1 MTKKCGAHNKI
12 GNLRLHKSV
21 LTIYTLLQTFSFKQ
35 KRIND
40 FLLLLYFNYY
50 CFIWFTG
57 FATDRSL
64 LPQTVPHFVSREL
77 ECQSIL
83 RYLDP
88 KHQCRC
94 IFLHGPPGI
103 GKTALAI
110 KAANDRREIDKN
122 TIVVYVNCKYINSA
136 DDFAAKVL
144 VQIYHYPLNNPI
156 PGLKKRLVN
165 SVFNKYTIMSLD
177 NFEFLLHVDDWIE
190 NQRIEEP
197 VNRTKA
203 TDFVARLIF
212 SSRNVKL
219 LVTSS
224 ENVEFPSLGGEKIT
238 LDAFKPEQTFQLL
251 KTVWKNRHVDKT
263 WAGQLSD
270 FCSGIPLVLYTLIS
284 SQYDL
289 AGRLLH
295 MKISPPEEI
304 FEHLTK
310 IKVVPEEEK
319 INVCLDVCF
328 DRLSP
333 QQQNTLVSLTHLK
346 GWFTQSG
353 AAKVFQSTES
363 RESHLGDQVWEL
375 ANCSLLVQNITAQGI
390 GWYTFLSL
398 IREYC
403 KGKKEQRFVRVFHSA
418 RNQCTDHF
426 LNFLIDTFKTF
437 LSRNALKA
445 IKDFQ
450 QEEENVMQLLEW
462 LDKDQIDE
470 VRIMTCIDVFNMV
483 GELLAKMM
491 SKREFKSKYD
501 LLKKKCQDRG
511 DQQRLSECLTSLG
524 IKEVFNCSC
533 TPGLCD
539 EASKRAKA
547 YLEKA
552 ERIQND
558 LKITSG
564 NSRAQCLA
572 KLGRCLAKQR
582 DPQGKSKIEEAIR
595 IRSNDH
601 SDEDICRVMLGATY
615 NDMAGEFGG
624 CGLKLLR
631 TFPGADP
638 GEGPPYF

>member
-1 MTKKCGAHNKI
+1 M
-12 GNLRLHKSV
+12 
-21 LTIYTLLQTFSFKQ
+21 
-35 KRIND
+35 
-40 FLLLLYFNYY
+40 
-50 CFIWFTG
+50 
-57 FATDRSL
+57 
-64 LPQTVPHFVSREL
+64 
-77 ECQSIL
+77 
-83 RYLDP
+83 
-88 KHQCRC
+88 
-94 IFLHGPPGI
+94 
-103 GKTALAI
+103 GKTTLAI
-110 KAANDRREIDKN
+110 KAANDQRETDKN
-122 TIVVYVNCKYINSA
+122 TMVVYVNCKYINSA

-156 PGLKKRLVN
+156 SGLKTRLVN
-165 SVFNKYTIMSLD
+165 SDFNKYTIILLD

-190 NQRIEEP
+190 NQQVEEP
-197 VNRTKA
+197 VNRIKA

-224 ENVEFPSLGGEKIT
+224 ENVEFPSLGREIIT

-251 KTVWKNRHVDKT
+251 KTVWKNRHVDKA
-263 WAGQLSD
+263 WADQLSD

-284 SQYDL
+284 SQNDL
-289 AGRLLH
+289 ESRLLR
-295 MKISPPEEI
+295 MKSSPPEEI
-304 FEHLTK
+304 FELLKK

-333 QQQNTLVSLTHLK
+333 QKQNTLVSLTLLK
-346 GWFTQSG
+346 GWFTPSG

-363 RESHLGDQVWEL
+363 SERQLIDQVLEL
-375 ANCSLLVQNITAQGI
+375 ANCSLLVQNINAQGI

-398 IREYC
+398 IRQYC
-403 KGKKEQRFVRVFHSA
+403 KGKKEQRFVGVFQSA
-418 RNQCTDHF
+418 RNQCIDHF
-426 LNFLIDTFKTF
+426 LNFLKDTFKMF

-450 QEEENVMQLLEW
+450 QEEENIMQLLEW
-462 LDKDQIDE
+462 LDKDQMDE
-470 VRIMTCIDVFNMV
+470 ERIIACIDVFNMV

-501 LLKKKCQDRG
+501 LLKKKCQDKG

-552 ERIQND
+552 DRIQND

-582 DPQGKSKIEEAIR
+582 DPQGKPKIKEAIR
-595 IRSNDH
+595 IRLNDH
-601 SDEDICRVMLGATY
+601 SNEDICRVMLGATY

-624 CGLKLLR
+624 CGPKLLR
-631 TFPGADP
+631 TG
-638 GEGPPYF
+638 

>member
-1 MTKKCGAHNKI
+1 M
-12 GNLRLHKSV
+12 
-21 LTIYTLLQTFSFKQ
+21 
-35 KRIND
+35 
-40 FLLLLYFNYY
+40 
-50 CFIWFTG
+50 
-57 FATDRSL
+57 
-64 LPQTVPHFVSREL
+64 PHFVSREL

-83 RYLDP
+83 RCLDP
-88 KHQCRC
+88 THECRC

-110 KAANDRREIDKN
+110 KAANDQRETDKN

-156 PGLKKRLVN
+156 SGLKTRLVN
-165 SVFNKYTIMSLD
+165 SDFNKYTIILLD

-190 NQRIEEP
+190 NQQVEEP
-197 VNRTKA
+197 VDRIKA

-224 ENVEFPSLGGEKIT
+224 ENVEFPSLGREIIT

-251 KTVWKNRHVDKT
+251 KTVWKNRHVDKASA
-263 WAGQLSD
+263 WADQLSD

-284 SQYDL
+284 SQNDL
-289 AGRLLH
+289 ESRLLQ

-304 FEHLTK
+304 FEHLK
-310 IKVVPEEEK
+310 EIKVVPEEEK

-333 QQQNTLVSLTHLK
+333 QKQNTLVSLTLLK
-346 GWFTQSG
+346 GWFTPSG

-363 RESHLGDQVWEL
+363 SERQLIDQVLEL

-390 GWYTFLSL
+390 GWCTFLSL

-403 KGKKEQRFVRVFHSA
+403 KRKEKEQRFSQVFHSA
-418 RNQCTDHF
+418 RNQCIDYF
-426 LNFLIDTFKTF
+426 LNFLKDTFKMF

-445 IKDFQ
+445 ITDFQ
-450 QEEENVMQLLEW
+450 QEEENIMQLLEW
-462 LDKDQIDE
+462 LDKDQMDE
-470 VRIMTCIDVFNMV
+470 NRIMACIDVFNMV

-491 SKREFKSKYD
+491 SKRKFKSKYD
-501 LLKKKCQDRG
+501 LLKKKCENKG

-552 ERIQND
+552 DRIQND

-582 DPQGKSKIEEAIR
+582 DPQGKPKIKEAIR
-595 IRSNDH
+595 IRLNDH
-601 SDEDICRVMLGATY
+601 SDEDICGVMLGATY

-624 CGLKLLR
+624 CGPKLLR
-631 TFPGADP
+631 TG
-638 GEGPPYF
+638 

>member
-1 MTKKCGAHNKI
+1 M
-12 GNLRLHKSV
+12 
-21 LTIYTLLQTFSFKQ
+21 
-35 KRIND
+35 
-40 FLLLLYFNYY
+40 
-50 CFIWFTG
+50 
-57 FATDRSL
+57 
-64 LPQTVPHFVSREL
+64 PHFVSREL

-83 RYLDP
+83 RCLDP
-88 KHQCRC
+88 THGCRC

-110 KAANDRREIDKN
+110 KAANDQRETDKN

-144 VQIYHYPLNNPI
+144 AQIYHYPLNNPI
-156 PGLKKRLVN
+156 SGLKTRLVN
-165 SVFNKYTIMSLD
+165 SDFNKYTIILLD
-177 NFEFLLHVDDWIE
+177 NFECLLHVDDWIE
-190 NQRIEEP
+190 NQQVEEP
-197 VNRTKA
+197 VDRIKA

-224 ENVEFPSLGGEKIT
+224 ENVEFPSLGREIIT

-251 KTVWKNRHVDKT
+251 KTVWKNRHVDKA
-263 WAGQLSD
+263 WADQLSD

-284 SQYDL
+284 SQNDL
-289 AGRLLH
+289 ESRLLH
-295 MKISPPEEI
+295 MKSSPPEEI
-304 FEHLTK
+304 FELLKK

-333 QQQNTLVSLTHLK
+333 QKKNTLVSLTLLK
-346 GWFTQSG
+346 GWFTPSG

-363 RESHLGDQVWEL
+363 SERQLIDQVLEL
-375 ANCSLLVQNITAQGI
+375 ANCSLLVQNINAQGI

-403 KGKKEQRFVRVFHSA
+403 KGKKEQCFVRVFQSA
-418 RNQCTDHF
+418 RNQCIDHF
-426 LNFLIDTFKTF
+426 LNFLKDTFKMF

-445 IKDFQ
+445 ITDFQ
-450 QEEENVMQLLEW
+450 QEEENIMQLLEW
-462 LDKDQIDE
+462 LDKDQMDE
-470 VRIMTCIDVFNMV
+470 ERIMACIDVFNMV

-491 SKREFKSKYD
+491 SKRKFKSKYD
-501 LLKKKCQDRG
+501 LLKKKCEGKG

-552 ERIQND
+552 DRIQND
-558 LKITSG
+558 LEITSG

-572 KLGRCLAKQR
+572 KLGRCLAQQR
-582 DPQGKSKIEEAIR
+582 DPQGKPKIEEAIR
-595 IRSNDH
+595 IRLNDH

-624 CGLKLLR
+624 CGPKLLR
-631 TFPGADP
+631 TG
-638 GEGPPYF
+638 